1 VHRAASVGEHRKHVD
16 QLLGHSVQ
24 GADDGAVG
32 FDVVGRDR
40 RYVVVLN
47 LVAGAPQAPE
57 GAECVAWRRLGEL
70 GADGFLDRV
79 VAALARRSQAL
90 STAARLFRAASYS
103 SEYAPVGS
111 VSETLWAL
119 SRCPAAW
126 ARNLAPT

>member
-1 VHRAASVGEHRKHVD
+1 MHRAASVGEHRKHVD
-16 QLLGHSVQ
+16 QLLGVQ
-24 GADDGAVG
+24 GADDGTVC

-57 GAECVAWRRLGEL
+57 GAECVTRRRLGEL

-90 STAARLFRAASYS
+90 GM
-103 SEYAPVGS
+103 EHGG
-111 VSETLWAL
+111 
-119 SRCPAAW
+119 
-126 ARNLAPT
+126 

>member
-1 VHRAASVGEHRKHVD
+1 LNGSRGVHRAASVGEHRKYVD

-24 GADDGAVG
+24 GADDGTVG

-47 LVAGAPQAPE
+47 LVAGAAQAPE
-57 GAECVAWRRLGEL
+57 GAECVTRRRLGEL

-90 STAARLFRAASYS
+90 DM
-103 SEYAPVGS
+103 EHGG
-111 VSETLWAL
+111 
-119 SRCPAAW
+119 
-126 ARNLAPT
+126 